1 MTALFVFVII
11 SFGDFIMDKIY
22 EQTLLYD
29 FYGELLNEH
38 QKNVFEDAV
47 FNDLS
52 LSEVAE
58 VHGITRQ
65 AAHDLIRRVTKT
77 LQGYEEKLHMIGRFK
92 RIEEIAA
99 KIKELAG
106 DTAGNRRLSEIRKC
120 ADDIHSVMNS

>member
-92 RIEEIAA
+92 RIEEIAD

-106 DTAGNRRLSEIRKC
+106 DTAGERQLSEIRTC
-120 ADDIHSVMNS
+120 VDEIHSAMNS